1 MKISPHRQAFRDPAH
16 LTCLYPTQ
24 QRQASSLFALFT
36 AIASFGIGSTVQAN
50 AISTLLFL
58 SGVIVRETRKYLWEG
73 DIDQDGLPSGGAE
86 WEEAHLQ
93 QAPMCFCEW
102 EADDCYG
109 AEQTHDNMKYCNFP
123 PAGYNPQNIERDLK
137 ATAVRHNLHIFSKWA
152 KCQSCQLEQL
162 HTEGNAD
169 DSKTHQQAKN
179 RIINSYKESSQKEP
193 QNITQSTQFH

>member
-1 MKISPHRQAFRDPAH
+1 MPRYVNIYRAIFLITVYLGAVVSLDLVWNLADIFNALMAFPNLIS
-16 LTCLYPTQ
+16 
-24 QRQASSLFALFT
+24 
-36 AIASFGIGSTVQAN
+36 
-50 AISTLLFL
+50 LLFL

-73 DIDQDGLPSGGAE
+73 DIDQDELPSGGAE

-109 AEQTHDNMKYCNFP
+109 AEQTHDNMKYGNFP
-123 PAGYNPQNIERDLK
+123 PAGDNPQNIERYLK
-137 ATAVRHNLHIFSKWA
+137 ATAVRHNLHIFSKGA

-193 QNITQSTQFH
+193 QNITQSTHFH